1 MVNKMSFIKEI
12 ESDLKSV
19 IKSAGYELDNVTLA
33 VSNRP
38 DLGDYQINDAMK
50 LAKIYKK
57 NPRDIA
63 NDIVESLKEDYRF
76 TNVNVAGNGFI
87 NVTINN
93 DYLIEC
99 MNKMIENVYNNIDL
113 PEKRKIVVDYGGANV
128 AKMLHVGH
136 MRSANI
142 GEALKRLAKFLGNEV
157 IGDAHLGDSG
167 LQSGIVCLELKHR
180 FPELLCFKDSYN
192 GEDFDLPITE
202 EDLSYI
208 YPEGSIRIKASEE
221 LLAEARNI
229 VYLIQQGHVGYNA
242 LWNKVSS
249 LSISAIK
256 KVYEELNVT
265 FELWEG
271 ERDSFKYIPAMFD
284 ELEKQGLLYIS
295 EGAKVMDVMEETDEK
310 EIPPIILKKSDGA
323 YLYGT
328 TDLATIYS
336 RVKRFNPDEIW
347 YVVDN
352 RQELHLTQVFRAA
365 YKSNIA
371 PSNIKLQFLGF
382 GTINGQDGKPFKTR
396 EGGVMSLP
404 SLIDLVNVETYK
416 KLNPNITDEK
426 ERKSIARTIALSAIK
441 YADLIPY
448 RSTDYIFN
456 PDKFSDLEGKTGP
469 YLLYSTI
476 RMKSLLNKANEM
488 GIDFENIKK
497 LKNEYDKEVMLNVIN
512 LPLALTRAYETKSLN
527 DITDYIYKLTSSY
540 NKFYSE
546 NRIIT
551 EEDSDLR
558 MSWLALSKLVLDIN
572 LILLNILAIDCPNKM

>member
-1 MVNKMSFIKEI
+1 MSFIKEI
-12 ESDLKSV
+12 ENDLKSV
-19 IKSAGYELDNVTLA
+19 IKSAGYELDNVTLE

-50 LAKIYKK
+50 LAKAYKK

-87 NVTINN
+87 NVSISNN
-93 DYLIEC
+93 YLIEC

-113 PEKRKIVVDYGGANV
+113 PQKKKIVIDYGGANV

-167 LQSGIVCLELKHR
+167 LQAGIVCLELKHR
-180 FPELLCFKDSYN
+180 FPSMPCFNDNYN
-192 GEDFDLPITE
+192 GEEFELPITE
-202 EDLSYI
+202 DDLSYI

-284 ELEKQGLLYIS
+284 ELEKQGLLYTS
-295 EGAKVMDVMEETDEK
+295 EGAKVMDVKEETDEK
-310 EIPPIILKKSDGA
+310 EIPPIILEKSDGA

-352 RQELHLTQVFRAA
+352 RQELHFNQVFRAA

-371 PSNIKLQFLGF
+371 PSDTKLQFLGF

-404 SLIDLVNVETYK
+404 SLIDLVNEETYK
-416 KLNPNITDEK
+416 KLNPSITDELEK
-426 ERKSIARTIALSAIK
+426 KSIARTIALSAIK

-448 RSTDYIFN
+448 RSTDYIFDPN
-456 PDKFSDLEGKTGP
+456 KFSDLEGKTGP

-476 RMKSLLNKANEM
+476 RMKSLLKKANEFN
-488 GIDFENIKK
+488 IDFTVIKK
-497 LKNEYDKEVMLNVIN
+497 LKNEYDKEVMLNIMN
-512 LPLALTRAYETKSLN
+512 FPLVLTKSYEAKSLN
-527 DITDYIYKLTSSY
+527 DVTDYIYKLTSSY

-551 EEDSDLR
+551 EEDIELR
-558 MSWLALSKLVLDIN
+558 SSWLALTKLVLDIN
-572 LILLNILAIDCPNKM
+572 LLLLNILAIDCPNKM

>member
-1 MVNKMSFIKEI
+1 MSFIKEI
-12 ESDLKSV
+12 EKDLKDV
-19 IKSAGYELDNVTLA
+19 ICRAGYEIDNVTLA
-33 VSNRP
+33 ISNRP

-50 LAKIYKK
+50 LARNYKK

-63 NDIVESLKEDYRF
+63 DDIVEILKEDYRF
-76 TNVNVAGNGFI
+76 TNINVAGNGFI
-87 NVTINN
+87 NLSINSN
-93 DYLIEC
+93 YLIDC
-99 MNKMIENVYNNIDL
+99 MNKMISNVYNNIDL
-113 PEKRKIVVDYGGANV
+113 PQKKKIIIDYGGANV

-157 IGDAHLGDSG
+157 IGDAHLGDNG
-167 LQSGIVCLELKHR
+167 LQTGIVCLELKHR
-180 FPELLCFKDSYN
+180 FPNLPCFSESYN

-221 LLAEARNI
+221 LLTEARNI
-229 VYLIQQGHVGYNA
+229 VYLIQQGHIGYNT
-242 LWNKVSS
+242 LWNKVAS
-249 LSISAIK
+249 LSIPAIK

-284 ELEKQGLLYIS
+284 KLEKQGLLYTS
-295 EGAKVMDVMEETDEK
+295 DGAKVMDVKEDTDEK
-310 EIPPIILKKSDGA
+310 EIPPIILEKSDGA

-336 RVKRFNPDEIW
+336 RVERFKPDEIW

-365 YKSNIA
+365 YKSKIA
-371 PSNIKLQFLGF
+371 PSDLKLQFLGF

-404 SLIDLVNVETYK
+404 NLIDLVNVETYK

-426 ERKSIARTIALSAIK
+426 EKKSIARTIALSAIK

-476 RMKSLLNKANEM
+476 RMKSLLKKANELN
-488 GIDFENIKK
+488 INFNVIKK
-497 LKNEYDKEVMLNVIN
+497 LKNEYDREAMLNIIN
-512 LPLALTRAYETKSLN
+512 LPSILTRAYEAKSLN
-527 DITDYIYKLTSSY
+527 DITEYIYKLTGSY

-551 EEDSDLR
+551 EEDEDLR
-558 MSWLALSKLVLDIN
+558 MSWLALTKLVLDIN
-572 LILLNILAIDCPNKM
+572 LMLLDILAIDCPNKM